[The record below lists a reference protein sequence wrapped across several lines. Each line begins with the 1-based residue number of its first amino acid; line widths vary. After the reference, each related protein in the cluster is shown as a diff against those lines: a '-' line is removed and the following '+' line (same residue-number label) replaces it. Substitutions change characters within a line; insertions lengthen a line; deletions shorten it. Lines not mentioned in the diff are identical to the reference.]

1 MSELEQYKQEL
12 SEIESFIPL
21 SSGSNYILL
30 LDRKEQLNG
39 RISELIYMNGEENDE
54 SDQRDSSGD
63 DTSTEEIE

>member
-21 SSGSNYILL
+21 SSGGNYILL
-30 LDRKEQLNG
+30 LDRKEQLKG

-54 SDQRDSSGD
+54 SDQRDESGD